1 MAIGGVYCIAAY
13 TAVDECGWG
22 LYGLVDEE
30 TAAEAYQ
37 DNQKRTESTV
47 VTVVLVFAAAIAY
60 ILLLGALYSK
70 RKAKETLSVRQNYE
84 NFKNILRET
93 QCAVVE
99 YDLNKEELTVI
110 QPGIDV
116 LKLDVLNGKLD
127 NYEKFKSLH
136 PEYDF
141 VELQMDVELAKSH
154 GKTYSFESLLTVDG
168 KKLYWLRTTIIP
180 ITDENGIAKKML
192 FAAFDV
198 SDVHQTND
206 AVFEMYENIPA
217 AVYRCSFNGSPHVDY
232 FGDGLCKML
241 GYTREQI
248 DKIIG
253 PEKKY
258 SLLICEEDRPAF
270 REFTQKMYICGGT
283 KTCEYRMVCAD
294 GSLLAVADTM
304 DVKQSSSG
312 IMYGYAIVT
321 DQRTFAEVQQGL
333 RQELADV
340 KRQLEQSRMKNA
352 SSQMQPHFLYNAL
365 SSIRE
370 IVLEDPQYASDLIY
384 DFTTHLRACIRSMS
398 AESMVPF
405 EQELENIKAYVNIE
419 KMRFGDKLQVIY
431 DCQETGFEII
441 PLSIQPLVE
450 NAIRHGIF
458 ERGVTGGTVAVRS
471 THRDD
476 SFIVCVE
483 DDGIGFDFD
492 ATMAEIKSG
501 KRDSH
506 GLCNLIF
513 RFETL
518 MHAQVAVE
526 SKIGSGTKI
535 TVTIPAGGNNESNP
549 G

>member
-1 MAIGGVYCIAAY
+1 M
-13 TAVDECGWG
+13 
-22 LYGLVDEE
+22 DEE

-70 RKAKETLSVRQNYE
+70 RKTKETLSVRQNYE

-99 YDLNKEELTVI
+99 YDLNKEALTVI

-198 SDVHQTND
+198 SDVHQAND

-217 AVYRCSFNGSPHVDY
+217 AVYRCSFNGLPHVDY

-270 REFTQKMYICGGT
+270 REFTQKMHIYGGT

-304 DVKQSSSG
+304 DAKQSSSG

-431 DCQETGFEII
+431 DCQEIGFEII

-506 GLCNLIF
+506 GLRNLIF